1 MRLCGKSVVTVES
14 SKDTFVGNV
23 NPPLADVGGGD
34 CSTSHD
40 GLLPEEIA
48 ERDDS
53 DVRHCG
59 QGIEQGTATAI
70 AAAYQSDFHDVG
82 PSRMNLL

>member
-1 MRLCGKSVVTVES
+1 MA
-14 SKDTFVGNV
+14 
-23 NPPLADVGGGD
+23 LAR
-34 CSTSHD
+34 STARRYA
-40 GLLPEEIA
+40 EAAFEIA

-70 AAAYQSDFHDVG
+70 AAAYQSDSQDVG